1 VRPVHGKGGEQVT
14 DRPPRAFEITPGA
27 LEGAPGVVVR
37 GEADVAS
44 LPRMREVLEAEIRAS
59 EGAFV
64 VDLSDLDFLDS
75 SGLSALVRA
84 RALLGQDDRALALIC
99 PRGPVRRLFE
109 IAGVTDLFFLYDSR
123 AHAAA
128 ALVPRADG

>member
-1 VRPVHGKGGEQVT
+1 VT
-14 DRPPRAFEITPGA
+14 DRPPRAFEIAPGA

-37 GEADVAS
+37 GELDVSS
-44 LPRMREVLEAEIRAS
+44 LPRMRAVLEAEIHAS

-75 SGLSALVRA
+75 SGLSGLMRA
-84 RALLGQDDRALALIC
+84 WALLGQEDRPLAIIC
-99 PRGPVRRLFE
+99 PPGPVRRLFE
-109 IAGVTDLFFLYDSR
+109 IAGVTDLLSLYDSR